1 MECQQPPDRGGSE
14 SGSSGVCF
22 EKMRESQRERDG
34 GSRENEV
41 AIAEDGELGVDD
53 IRGDPSSREK
63 SLSMLVQHLFIFFLF
78 VIFLMQKRE
87 PTVKFE
93 LNCLIY

>member
-41 AIAEDGELGVDD
+41 AIAENGEFGVDD

-63 SLSMLVQHLFIFFLF
+63 SLSMLVQHLFLFFF

-87 PTVKFE
+87 QTVKFE
-93 LNCLIY
+93 LYCLIY